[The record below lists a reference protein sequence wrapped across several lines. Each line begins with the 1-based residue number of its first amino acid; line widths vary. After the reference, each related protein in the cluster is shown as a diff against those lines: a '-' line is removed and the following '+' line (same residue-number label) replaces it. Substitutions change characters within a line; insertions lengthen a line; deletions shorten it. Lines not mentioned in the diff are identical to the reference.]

1 MFEVGKRYR
10 SLIGNEYECTAVGHQ
25 LSLLVLNDGKEYSV
39 PNSNFDKFTE
49 IRPKRRIEAWVNVYD
64 RNGKIEF
71 GVFTYNSKEDATSVH
86 GCAIIDTIKIEY
98 EEK

>member
-10 SLIGNEYECTAVGHQ
+10 NNLGWEFTCNAVGRTGA
-25 LSLLVLNDGKEYSV
+25 LLDMNGSETFVNNDV
-39 PNSNFDKFTE
+39 FRHLTE
-49 IRPKRRIEAWVNVYD
+49 IRPKRRIEAWVNVYERD
-64 RNGKIEF
+64 GKLEF

-86 GCAIIDTIKIEY
+86 GCTIIDTIKIEY